1 MTVIEER
8 PQLNLHT
15 ELEAELRV
23 QPTDISFHDLPG
35 EKVRIQVTV
44 HNEGLGRSK
53 PTSMRL
59 ESAPL
64 GAFVPWQ
71 PLAVLSVPV
80 LDAGESRELITEVA
94 RPRPKPLGDFDR
106 IPPKKVLT
114 AIGSP
119 NQPSRRTG
127 GGLIAALNL
136 LSRGKNGQRP
146 AANRTALAPDLW
158 DLLGRGQHHWAGNI
172 NVFVGSCPVERHVAK
187 ALRVYPG
194 RTNLAMFI
202 VGGPGKRDAYAFEL
216 LGLSADWRATL
227 HDVTSNKSLLV
238 DPSEKSIQET
248 QWVESAGSPMMMLLA
263 VQPPADCRTGK
274 VEVHVTRRSC
284 GTTALVEF
292 DLNPSAQGAGCYFI

>member
-1 MTVIEER
+1 M
-8 PQLNLHT
+8 
-15 ELEAELRV
+15 
-23 QPTDISFHDLPG
+23 
-35 EKVRIQVTV
+35 
-44 HNEGLGRSK
+44 
-53 PTSMRL
+53 
-59 ESAPL
+59 
-64 GAFVPWQ
+64 
-71 PLAVLSVPV
+71 
-80 LDAGESRELITEVA
+80 
-94 RPRPKPLGDFDR
+94 
-106 IPPKKVLT
+106 
-114 AIGSP
+114 
-119 NQPSRRTG
+119 
-127 GGLIAALNL
+127 
-136 LSRGKNGQRP
+136 
-146 AANRTALAPDLW
+146 
-158 DLLGRGQHHWAGNI
+158 
-172 NVFVGSCPVERHVAK
+172 ERHVAK

-248 QWVESAGSPMMMLLA
+248 QWVESTGSPMMMLLA